1 MSPIFKSSTSTLLSP
16 NWCLPP
22 PSTLYPSSVSLL
34 TDVNQNLMSDVPWR
48 DVSRHQIKVKS
59 ELHSVSSRSR
69 ELRPTLIFIII
80 KLLLIKKTK
89 KPKKRGKPH
98 SIEIKL
104 LTNIWCSEVNMHI
117 NNLIS
122 ILQFSRLGK
131 SGERPFLWLQFS
143 VQQPAPTSRTFH
155 ISTQAWL
162 WFPQDSVLP
171 HPLPLCQQNHGV
183 LWQGCTWGWWP
194 DDCDVCL
201 LPPAHPTPKPS

>member
-48 DVSRHQIKVKS
+48 DVSRHWIKVKS

-131 SGERPFLWLQFS
+131 SGERPFLWLKFS
-143 VQQPAPTSRTFH
+143 VQQPAPTSRTSATSSLKTVF
-155 ISTQAWL
+155 
-162 WFPQDSVLP
+162 V
-171 HPLPLCQQNHGV
+171 
-183 LWQGCTWGWWP
+183 GWWLVQTVGAARWTWRRRSSTPGP
-194 DDCDVCL
+194 DKAGAL
-201 LPPAHPTPKPS
+201 GRII